1 MVFPFDVETGEE
13 LTNKSITEN
22 GFYLDLAKSRYLDIN
37 VKKEVLHEGATGL
50 TEDVRFNKPASDGEK
65 YTEEGIYTITVLNQY
80 TGEETV
86 KKIYV
91 GTDSVLKAHMM
102 TGYSIGD
109 IQTLIQNGATIDK
122 EGKITVQEQIEMPE
136 VVESV
141 SNSAIVLNEAED
153 IMEVEKDILAEENV
167 KIEKSEENISD
178 TRGIVLGSICFVF
191 IVFII
196 SLLFKRKKKEEA
208 LGEVPENDPEEM
220 DKSND
225 EELALE
231 ESLGEDKEQ

>member
-1 MVFPFDVETGEE
+1 MIPVSYTHLDVY
-13 LTNKSITEN
+13 K
-22 GFYLDLAKSRYLDIN
+22 RQ
-37 VKKEVLHEGATGL
+37 
-50 TEDVRFNKPASDGEK
+50 
-65 YTEEGIYTITVLNQY
+65 IYTITVLNQY

-153 IMEVEKDILAEENV
+153 L
-167 KIEKSEENISD
+167 
-178 TRGIVLGSICFVF
+178 
-191 IVFII
+191 
-196 SLLFKRKKKEEA
+196 SLIHIWWL
-208 LGEVPENDPEEM
+208 
-220 DKSND
+220 
-225 EELALE
+225 
-231 ESLGEDKEQ
+231 